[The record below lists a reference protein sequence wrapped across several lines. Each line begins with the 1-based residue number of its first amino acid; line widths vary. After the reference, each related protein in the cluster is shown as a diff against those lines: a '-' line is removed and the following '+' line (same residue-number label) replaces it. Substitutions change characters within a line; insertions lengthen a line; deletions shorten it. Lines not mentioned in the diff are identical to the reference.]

1 MEFSLNIEKLL
12 GGVTKQGVAFLS
24 GEDENKYSYDDLRN
38 INLLLDK
45 IGKLSAKVRL
55 IYIYIYINLGSS
67 IASCNNIW
75 I

>member
-1 MEFSLNIEKLL
+1 MEFSFNIEKLL

-67 IASCNNIW
+67 IANCNNIW

>member
-1 MEFSLNIEKLL
+1 MEFSFNIEKLL
-12 GGVTKQGVAFLS
+12 GGVTKQGVALLS